1 MIGCESMIVRSGM
14 LTLVIGGSASGK
26 SEYAEQH
33 VMSLNG
39 ARIYIATMEPFGK
52 EAADRISKHRQMR
65 KNKGFETI
73 ECYTGLKDVRVP
85 PGSNVLLEDL
95 GNLMANEIF
104 SPAGKGPEAV
114 RTGIEALIPACAH
127 LTIVTNEIFSG
138 GTDCAEETL
147 YYMRELAA
155 MNRHIAARAD
165 RVTEIVCG
173 IPNILKQT
181 K

>member
-1 MIGCESMIVRSGM
+1 M

-26 SEYAEQH
+26 SEYAEQR
-33 VMSLNG
+33 VLSLDG
-39 ARIYIATMEPFGK
+39 ARIYIATMQPYGK
-52 EAADRISKHRQMR
+52 EAEERILKHRQMR

-73 ECYTGLKDVRVP
+73 ECYTGLQDLNIP

-104 SPAGKGPEAV
+104 SPEGRGARAV
-114 RTGIEALIPACAH
+114 RDGIDALIPDCAH

-138 GTDCAEETL
+138 GTDYTEETL
-147 YYMRELAA
+147 HYMRELAA
-155 MNRHIAARAD
+155 MNRYIAARAD

-173 IPNILKQT
+173 IPNRLK
-181 K
+181 

>member
-1 MIGCESMIVRSGM
+1 M

-26 SEYAEQH
+26 SEYAEQC
-33 VMSLNG
+33 VLSLDG
-39 ARIYIATMEPFGK
+39 ARIYIATMQPFGK
-52 EAADRISKHRQMR
+52 EAEERILKHRQMR

-73 ECYTGLKDVRVP
+73 ECYTGLQNLKIP

-104 SPAGKGPEAV
+104 SPEGRGPRAV
-114 RTGIEALIPACAH
+114 RDGIDALIPACAH

-138 GTDCAEETL
+138 GTDYTGETL
-147 YYMRELAA
+147 HYMRELAA
-155 MNRHIAARAD
+155 MNRYIASRAD

-173 IPNILKQT
+173 IPNRLK
-181 K
+181 